1 MAQYKVGDRVV
12 VRTDL
17 IAHRTY
23 YMEGRT
29 NGDSVTEQMNEL
41 AGQVVTISRVG
52 EKYRVEED
60 SHSFN
65 WTDGMFIGLESEVYS
80 QPIDTLSDIKALFD

>member
-17 IAHRTY
+17 ITHQVY
-23 YMEGRT
+23 YMEGRK
-29 NGDSVTEQMNEL
+29 NGDSVTESMNEL
-41 AGQVVTISRVG
+41 AGRVVTISKVG

-60 SHSFN
+60 FNCFN
-65 WTDGMFIGLESEVYS
+65 WTDGMFAGLESEVYS
-80 QPIDTLSDIKALFD
+80 QPIDTPSDIKALFD